1 MLEVDGGEGGGQLV
15 RSALALSMLD
25 GEAVEI
31 TDVRGTRPTPGL
43 KPQHLTAVSA
53 AAEVCDAAVEGAD
66 GGSETIRF
74 EPAAPSGGRY
84 EADIGTAGSLTL
96 LFDTFLPLATQ
107 IDEPLTITAT
117 GGTDVK
123 WSPPIAYYRT
133 VKLPLLRRLGIAAA
147 VECEKTGFYPA
158 GGGRATLRL
167 WPSTLSPIELTERG
181 RPTTARVYSKA
192 STDLA
197 DGDVVERQADTA
209 TDALAGLG
217 IEVVHHRTTYA
228 ATESSGSVVT
238 VRVDAGGSPVGFDA
252 YGAPEKSAEDVA
264 RETTDAIRRWRE
276 SGAAVDAHLGDQLLV
291 FLALAGGEI
300 TIPRVTDHVSS
311 NRDLLAAFGR
321 EVTVDESGRT
331 PALVADR

>member
-74 EPAAPSGGRY
+74 KPAAPSGGRY

-238 VRVDAGGSPVGFDA
+238 VRVDAGGSPVGFGLRRPREVRRGRGSGDH
-252 YGAPEKSAEDVA
+252 GRDPPVA
-264 RETTDAIRRWRE
+264 RVRRGRRR
-276 SGAAVDAHLGDQLLV
+276 SPRRPV
-291 FLALAGGEI
+291 AGLSRPRGRRDHDPARHR
-300 TIPRVTDHVSS
+300 PRVI
-311 NRDLLAAFGR
+311 
-321 EVTVDESGRT
+321 ESR
-331 PALVADR
+331 PARRLRAGSDRRRVRSDACARR